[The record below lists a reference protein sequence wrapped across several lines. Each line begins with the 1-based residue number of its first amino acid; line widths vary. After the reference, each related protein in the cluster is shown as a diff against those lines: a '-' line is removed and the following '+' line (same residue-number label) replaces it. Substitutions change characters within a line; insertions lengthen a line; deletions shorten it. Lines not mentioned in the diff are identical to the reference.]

1 MQDSNWIVGVIGLAI
16 VVALFLTR
24 KRMGELN
31 AAFWLVIFGVIVIV
45 AEHPQFAITRA
56 LPVVEDTDPHAR
68 IHLVMTVIYALIG
81 LVLFCVIA
89 GTLLRDA
96 RKAGWYAV
104 LFALIA
110 GGGSDLVFG
119 GFWFQHGSPIY
130 GIFGVEGLD
139 GWGWEL
145 LYLYIV
151 AWIAALAI
159 SYRPIFRRGP
169 D

>member
-1 MQDSNWIVGVIGLAI
+1 MQQSTWIFGLIGLAI
-16 VVALFLTR
+16 VVALFLAR
-24 KRMGELN
+24 NRMGKLN
-31 AAFWLVIFGVIVIV
+31 AASWLVIFGVIVLV

-56 LPVVEDTDPHAR
+56 LPLVENNDQHAR
-68 IHLVMTVIYALIG
+68 IHLVMTVTYALIG
-81 LVLFCVIA
+81 LVLFGVIA
-89 GTLLRDA
+89 RTLLRGA

-119 GFWFQHGSPIY
+119 GFWFQHGSPIFQ
-130 GIFGVEGLD
+130 IFGIERAPGY
-139 GWGWEL
+139 GWEF

-159 SYRPIFRRGP
+159 SYRPIFTGES